1 MYKILIVEDDDI
13 IAGVL
18 QRTLQRYGYEAV
30 RANDFAHVD
39 AQFDAEAPHLVLLDI
54 GLPFF
59 DGYHWCRLIREK
71 SRVPVLFLSSAADN
85 MNQVMALSLGADDFI
100 AKPFDLSLAV
110 AKIEALLRRSYDF
123 SAGGAVLTCGG
134 ADLDLAAAAV
144 SAGQAREAL
153 TKNETRILELLFQR
167 KGHIVSR
174 DELMRALWDSEA
186 FVDDNTLTVNMTRL
200 RKKLA
205 ALGLPELIR
214 TQKGV
219 GYVAED
225 LP

>member
-1 MYKILIVEDDDI
+1 MYKILIVEDDDT

-30 RANDFAHVD
+30 RARDFRRVD

-54 GLPFF
+54 SLPFF

-71 SRVPVLFLSSAADN
+71 SRVPILFLSSAADN
-85 MNQVMALSLGADDFI
+85 MNQVMALSLGADDVI
-100 AKPFDLSLAV
+100 PKPFDLSLAV

-123 SAGGAVLTCGG
+123 SAGGTVLTCGG
-134 ADLDLAAAAV
+134 ASLDLAAATV
-144 SAGQAREAL
+144 SAGQARETL
-153 TKNETRILELLFQR
+153 TKNEARILELLFQR
-167 KGHIVSR
+167 KGHIISR